1 MSLASRA
8 RSQREPRFSST
19 LHPNAGDC
27 DGLAASPATRA
38 ASKAH
43 SPFERERAWVS
54 NRPYGLAAAWD
65 TFGGCDNDNSTKNLL
80 LNGGAEFRQTKSE
93 GHGDRLYGFDNR
105 VELARDPLE
114 DTRRNRPQANRARR
128 QRAAGLPQC
137 AGISLETSL
146 PNECPYRAA
155 DGKDSTTLSSTRL
168 SMARALLR
176 H

>member
-1 MSLASRA
+1 MLGH
-8 RSQREPRFSST
+8 
-19 LHPNAGDC
+19 LGC
-27 DGLAASPATRA
+27 GLADARA

-65 TFGGCDNDNSTKNLL
+65 TFGGCDNDNSAKNLL

-114 DTRRNRPQANRARR
+114 DTEEIARKR
-128 QRAAGLPQC
+128 IGLEGNAPLGCPEC
-137 AGISLETSL
+137 AGISL
-146 PNECPYRAA
+146 
-155 DGKDSTTLSSTRL
+155 
-168 SMARALLR
+168 
-176 H
+176 